1 MSDVVYLTKQ
11 WLEKLQAELKNLK
24 EVKRVEIAEKLKE
37 AISFWDLSENA
48 EYEEARSQQAKLEVR
63 ITEIEQ
69 QLKHVELIEEGKKS
83 ASWKVMMGMT
93 IEVQN
98 IETKEKGE
106 YKIVWTTETN
116 ILDKLPKISNESP
129 IGQAVLWKKKWDTVK
144 VKAQWWVSEY
154 KILKVA

>member
-1 MSDVVYLTKQ
+1 MLNSST
-11 WLEKLQAELKNLK
+11 
-24 EVKRVEIAEKLKE
+24 
-37 AISFWDLSENA
+37 
-48 EYEEARSQQAKLEVR
+48 
-63 ITEIEQ
+63 
-69 QLKHVELIEEGKKS
+69 
-83 ASWKVMMGMT
+83 WKVMMGMT
-93 IEVQN
+93 VEVQN

-129 IGQAVLWKKKWDTVK
+129 IGKAVLGKKKGDTVK